1 MTSAQQAARRQGE
14 HYQAEQLAGQIRRQ
28 VLRALGTPP
37 GWFSVSVRP
46 LWDRFF
52 RVNVLI
58 GESATSFAIGHS
70 YFLVTDG
77 AGQMLESNPAIV
89 RTYSSSEGGAE

>member
-1 MTSAQQAARRQGE
+1 MTSAQQAARRQEE
-14 HYQAEQLAGQIRRQ
+14 HSQAEQLAAQIRRQ

-46 LWDRFF
+46 LWDSYF

-58 GESATSFAIGHS
+58 GESVTSFAIGHS

-77 AGQMLESNPAIV
+77 AGGVLESRPAIV
-89 RTYSSSEGGAE
+89 RTYSSSQGDAE